1 MENEQQAPQK
11 KLDPS
16 QLEIPEALPI
26 LPLHG
31 FVFYPGM
38 GFPLQV
44 SSESSKKL
52 IDDVLLGDRLIGLV
66 PSRREQVSDEDILGP
81 DDLYQNG
88 VVGYLHKLN
97 KASEGFYQILVSG
110 TKKMRTTEFVSSRNL

>member
-1 MENEQQAPQK
+1 MENEQQASQK
-11 KLDPS
+11 KVDPS
-16 QLEIPEALPI
+16 ELEIPETLPI

-44 SSESSKKL
+44 SSDTSKQL

-66 PSRREQVSDEDILGP
+66 PSRREQTKDDDILGP
-81 DDLYQNG
+81 EDLYTGGGGRLPAQ
-88 VVGYLHKLN
+88 
-97 KASEGFYQILVSG
+97 
-110 TKKMRTTEFVSSRNL
+110 TEQGP

>member
-1 MENEQQAPQK
+1 MEQEQQTPPK

-16 QLEIPEALPI
+16 QLELPETLPI

-44 SSESSKKL
+44 SSETSKQL
-52 IDDVLLGDRLIGLV
+52 IDDILLGDRMMGLV
-66 PSRREQVSDEDILGP
+66 PSRREQTRDEDVLGP
-81 DDLYQNG
+81 DDLYQW
-88 VVGYLHKLN
+88 
-97 KASEGFYQILVSG
+97 AWSG
-110 TKKMRTTEFVSSRNL
+110 TCTSSTRRPRGITRSW